1 MNAGTAASAVSA
13 FSVYPRLMVFAVQE
27 LHIEFGPRVLF
38 DSLSFVVEQGDRIA
52 FAGQNGAGK
61 STLMKCI
68 VGAQEPDRGKVLLP
82 KHTQVGY
89 LPQDGIHISGA
100 PLLDEVLGSVGNI
113 VELQQVVDELSADLQ
128 QMDST
133 APEYKDTLEEIGRL
147 ELILQDRDATRLR
160 PRTESILRGLGF
172 ADKDFMRDCGEFS
185 GGWQL
190 RIALAKLLLQEPEVL
205 LLDEP
210 TNHLDLQSQRWLE
223 QSLRTYRGAIC
234 IISHDVALL
243 DNLVTRTIAFH
254 HGRAEEYA
262 GNFSF
267 YLKESKARK
276 EILLRQAKAQQR
288 EIAKTQEFI
297 DRFRA
302 KATKATQVQS
312 RIKQLEKVELIE
324 VEDDDAVMSFHFP
337 PPPPGGHTVVK
348 LEKACKAYGPITLL
362 NGYDFTMAKGD
373 RIAIVGV
380 NGSGKSTFTRL
391 ISGTEAPDAGEFAFG
406 HHTQVA
412 FFSQTHADVLNN
424 EQTVL
429 ECVEAAASCETRPLV
444 RNILGCFLFRGDDV
458 FKKIGVLS
466 GGERSR
472 VALVCML
479 LKPANF
485 LIMDEPTNHLD
496 FQSQDVLQRALAE
509 YPGSYC
515 IVSHNRQ
522 FLDPIVNKVLEFRL
536 GHAPRLFYGNVSAYL
551 ETVEAE
557 ERRLKAAAQQQT
569 AAVPAAQIPAG
580 NRKDARRAREMARQQ
595 RNKILKPLQQE
606 LEQVE
611 ADIAAKDERKETI
624 SAELENPANMSDNQ
638 KLMEL
643 TQEYQQL
650 ERESEALYTRWEE
663 LSEEIERK
671 TAELEAEFGAAV
683 PIN

>member
-1 MNAGTAASAVSA
+1 
-13 FSVYPRLMVFAVQE
+13 MVFAVQD

-38 DSLSFVVEQGDRIA
+38 DSLSFVVEHGERIA

-68 VGAQEPDRGKVLLP
+68 VGVQEPDHGRVLLP
-82 KHTQVGY
+82 RHTHVGY
-89 LPQDGIHISGA
+89 LPQDGIHISGS
-100 PLLDEVLGSVGNI
+100 PLLEEVLGSVGNI
-113 VELQQVVDELSADLQ
+113 VELQQAVEELSAELQ
-128 QMDST
+128 CLDS
-133 APEYKDTLEEIGRL
+133 ASDAYREALEEIGRL
-147 ELILQDRDATRLR
+147 ELLLQDRDAATLR
-160 PRTESILRGLGF
+160 PRAESILRGLGF
-172 ADKDFMRDCGEFS
+172 SDADFARDCGEFS
-185 GGWQL
+185 GGWQM

-210 TNHLDLQSQRWLE
+210 TNHLDLQTQRWLE

-234 IISHDVALL
+234 IISHDIALL
-243 DNLVTRTIAFH
+243 DSLVTRTIAFH

-276 EILLRQAKAQQR
+276 EIVLRQAKAQQR

-302 KATKATQVQS
+302 KASKATQVQS
-312 RIKQLEKVELIE
+312 RIKQLEKVELLE

-337 PPPPGGHTVVK
+337 PPPPGGHSVVK
-348 LEKACKAYGPITLL
+348 LEKVCKAYGPIRLL
-362 NGYDFTMAKGD
+362 ENYDYNMERGD

-391 ISGTEAPDAGEFAFG
+391 ISGVEAADAGQIIPG
-406 HHTQVA
+406 HRTQVA

-429 ECVEAAASCETRPLV
+429 ECVEAAAGRETRPMV

-496 FQSQDVLQRALAE
+496 FQSQDVLQRALSE

-522 FLDPIVNKVLEFRL
+522 FLDPIVNKVLEFRT
-536 GHAPRLFYGNVSAYL
+536 GHAPRLFYGNVSQYL

-557 ERRLKAAAQQQT
+557 EARNKAAATAPAEGGAQQNP
-569 AAVPAAQIPAG
+569 V
-580 NRKDARRAREMARQQ
+580 NRKDLRRLRTQAREK
-595 RNKILKPLQQE
+595 RNALLRPLQKE

-611 ADIAAKDERKETI
+611 ADIAERDERKDAI
-624 SAELENPANMSDNQ
+624 SAELELPENMSDNQ

-643 TQEYQQL
+643 TQEYQRL
-650 ERESEALYTRWEE
+650 ERENEALFTKWEE
-663 LSEEIERK
+663 LSVEIERV
-671 TAELEAEFGAAV
+671 TAVLEEEFGSLD
-683 PIN
+683 

>member
-1 MNAGTAASAVSA
+1 
-13 FSVYPRLMVFAVQE
+13 MVFAVQD

-38 DSLSFVVEQGDRIA
+38 DSLSFVVEHGDRIA

-68 VGAQEPDRGKVLLP
+68 VGSMEPDHGKVMLP

-89 LPQDGIHISGA
+89 LPQDGIHISGTL
-100 PLLDEVLGSVGNI
+100 LLDEVLGSVGNI
-113 VELQQVVDELSADLQ
+113 VELQQRVDEYSADLQ
-128 QMDST
+128 KLDS
-133 APEYKDTLEEIGRL
+133 ASEEYRETLEEIGRL
-147 ELILQDRDATRLR
+147 ELILHDRDAARLR

-172 ADKDFMRDCGEFS
+172 ADKDFTRDCGEFS
-185 GGWQL
+185 GGWQM

-243 DNLVTRTIAFH
+243 DSLVTRTIAFH

-348 LEKACKAYGPITLL
+348 LEKACKSYGPITLL
-362 NGYDFTMAKGD
+362 NGYDFTMEKGD

-391 ISGTEAPDAGEFAFG
+391 ISGTEAPDAGSFAFG

-429 ECVEAAASCETRPLV
+429 ECVEAAASRETRPMV

-557 ERRLKAAAQQQT
+557 ERRLKAAAMQQT
-569 AAVPAAQIPAG
+569 ETAPAAQVQTG

-595 RNKILKPLQQE
+595 RNRVLKPLQQE

-611 ADIAAKDERKETI
+611 ADIAEKDERKESI

-663 LSEEIERK
+663 LSEQIELK
-671 TAELEAEFGAAV
+671 TAELEAEYG
-683 PIN
+683 PLG

>member
-1 MNAGTAASAVSA
+1 MI
-13 FSVYPRLMVFAVQE
+13 FAVQN
-27 LHIEFGPRVLF
+27 LHIEFGSRVLF
-38 DSLSFVVEQGDRIA
+38 DSLSFVVEQGERIA

-68 VGAQEPDRGKVLLP
+68 VGVMEPDHGRVLLP
-82 KHTQVGY
+82 KHTRVGY

-100 PLLDEVLGSVGNI
+100 PLLEEVLGSVGNV
-113 VELQQVVDELSADLQ
+113 VELQQSVDELSATLQ
-128 QMDST
+128 HLDS
-133 APEYKDTLEEIGRL
+133 ASAEYREALEEIGRL
-147 ELILQDRDATRLR
+147 ELILHDRGAASLR

-172 ADKDFMRDCGEFS
+172 GDADFSRDCGEFS
-185 GGWQL
+185 GGWQM

-210 TNHLDLQSQRWLE
+210 TNHLDISSQRWLE
-223 QSLRTYRGAIC
+223 QSLRSYRGAIC

-243 DNLVTRTIAFH
+243 DSLVTRTIAFH

-267 YLKESKARK
+267 YLRESKLRK
-276 EILLRQAKAQQR
+276 ETLLRQAKAQQR
-288 EIAKTQEFI
+288 EIAKTQAFI
-297 DRFRA
+297 DRFRY
-302 KATKATQVQS
+302 KATKASQAQS
-312 RIKQLEKVELIE
+312 RIKQLEKIELIE

-337 PPPPGGHTVVK
+337 PPPPGGDTVVA
-348 LEKACKAYGPITLL
+348 LEKVSKAYGDIRLL
-362 NGYDFTMAKGD
+362 QDYDFRMDKGD

-380 NGSGKSTFTRL
+380 NGSGKSTFSRI
-391 ISGTEAPDAGEFAFG
+391 ISGVEAPDAGTFRFG
-406 HHTQVA
+406 HHTEVA

-429 ECVEAAASCETRPLV
+429 ECVEAAASRETRPMV

-479 LKPANF
+479 LRPANF

-536 GHAPRLFYGNVSAYL
+536 GHAPRLFHGNVSSYL
-551 ETVEAE
+551 ETIEAE
-557 ERRLKAAAQQQT
+557 ERRRTEAAAVTSQT
-569 AAVPAAQIPAG
+569 APSASPPTSSTPA
-580 NRKDARRAREMARQQ
+580 NRKDARRARALERERRA
-595 RNKILKPLQQE
+595 KIIKPLQDKM
-606 LEQVE
+606 EQVE
-611 ADIAAKDERKETI
+611 ADIAARDERKAAI
-624 SAELENPANMSDNQ
+624 AAELEKPENMSDNE
-638 KLMEL
+638 KLMHL
-643 TQEYQQL
+643 TQEYRLL
-650 ERESEALYTRWEE
+650 ETETEALFTRWEE
-663 LSEEIERK
+663 LSLDLER
-671 TAELEAEFGAAV
+671 AEASLQQES
-683 PIN
+683 

>member
-1 MNAGTAASAVSA
+1 
-13 FSVYPRLMVFAVQE
+13 MVFAVQD

-38 DSLSFVVEQGDRIA
+38 DSLSFVVDRGERIA

-68 VGAQEPDRGKVLLP
+68 VGVLQPDHGKVLLP
-82 KHTQVGY
+82 RHTHVGY
-89 LPQDGIHISGA
+89 LPQDGIHISGK

-113 VELQQVVDELSADLQ
+113 VELQQEVDELSAELQ
-128 QMDST
+128 TLDS
-133 APEYKDTLEEIGRL
+133 ASEAYRETLEEIGHL
-147 ELILQDRDATRLR
+147 ELLLQDRDAAALR

-172 ADKDFMRDCGEFS
+172 STEDFTRDCGEFS
-185 GGWQL
+185 GGWQM

-210 TNHLDLQSQRWLE
+210 TNHLDIQSQRWLE

-243 DNLVTRTIAFH
+243 DSLVTRTIAFH
-254 HGRAEEYA
+254 HGRAEEYS

-288 EIAKTQEFI
+288 EIAKTQAFI

-302 KATKATQVQS
+302 KATKASQAQS
-312 RIKQLEKVELIE
+312 RIKQLEKIEIIE
-324 VEDDDAVMSFHFP
+324 VEDDDAVMSFRFP
-337 PPPPGGHTVVK
+337 PPPPGGNTVVK
-348 LEKACKAYGPITLL
+348 LEKASKAYGPIRLL
-362 NGYDFTMAKGD
+362 KDYDFTMDKGD

-380 NGSGKSTFTRL
+380 NGSGKSTFTRI
-391 ISGTEAPDAGEFAFG
+391 ISGTEAPDSGVFSFG
-406 HHTQVA
+406 HHTEVA
-412 FFSQTHADVLNN
+412 FFSQTHADILNN

-429 ECVEAAASCETRPLV
+429 ECVEAAASRETRPLV

-522 FLDPIVNKVLEFRL
+522 FLDPIVNKVLEFRP
-536 GHAPRLFYGNVSAYL
+536 GFAPRLFYGNVSQYI
-551 ETVEAE
+551 ESVEAE
-557 ERRLKAAAQQQT
+557 ERRQKTPTPNAAST
-569 AAVPAAQIPAG
+569 AVAVQSPA
-580 NRKDARRAREMARQQ
+580 NKKDARRARALEREKRA
-595 RNKILKPLQQE
+595 KVLKPLQQQ
-606 LEQVE
+606 LAQVE
-611 ADIAAKDERKETI
+611 EDIAAKDARREEI
-624 SAELENPANMSDNQ
+624 SAELEKPENMSDNQ
-638 KLMEL
+638 KLMTL

-650 ERESEALYTRWEE
+650 ERETESLYTRWEE
-663 LSEEIERK
+663 ISVAIEQAESEL
-671 TAELEAEFGAAV
+671 AAEFGVAEA
-683 PIN
+683 

>member
-1 MNAGTAASAVSA
+1 
-13 FSVYPRLMVFAVQE
+13 MVFAVQD
-27 LHIEFGPRVLF
+27 LHIEFGARVLF
-38 DSLSFVVEQGDRIA
+38 DSLSFVVEQGERLA

-68 VGAQEPDRGKVLLP
+68 VGAMEPDHGKVILP
-82 KHTQVGY
+82 RHTRVGY
-89 LPQDGIHISGA
+89 LPQDGIHIAGS
-100 PLLDEVLGSVGNI
+100 PLLEEVLGSVGNI
-113 VELQQVVDELSADLQ
+113 AGLQQEVEELSATLQ
-128 QMDST
+128 RMETSS
-133 APEYKDTLEEIGRL
+133 PEYRETLEEIGRL
-147 ELILQDRDATRLR
+147 ELVLHDRDASTLK

-172 ADKDFMRDCGEFS
+172 QDKDFQRDCGEFS
-185 GGWQL
+185 GGWQM

-223 QSLRTYRGAIC
+223 QSLRHYRGAIC

-243 DNLVTRTIAFH
+243 DSLVTRTIAFH

-276 EILLRQAKAQQR
+276 EALIRQAKAQQR
-288 EIAKTQEFI
+288 EIAKTRQFI
-297 DRFRA
+297 DRFRY
-302 KATKATQVQS
+302 KATKASQAQS
-312 RIKQLEKVELIE
+312 RLKQLEKIEMIE
-324 VEDDDAVMSFHFP
+324 VEEDDAVMSFHFP
-337 PPPPGGHTVVK
+337 PPPPGGNTVVK
-348 LEKACKAYGPITLL
+348 LEKASKAYGPVRLL
-362 NGYDFTMAKGD
+362 DHYDFTMAKGD

-391 ISGTEAPDAGEFAFG
+391 ISGTEAPDDGTFAFG

-429 ECVEAAASCETRPLV
+429 ECVEAAASRETRPMV

-536 GHAPRLFYGNVSAYL
+536 GQAPRLFHGNVSQYL

-557 ERRLKAAAQQQT
+557 ERREKAAAGSPPR
-569 AAVPAAQIPAG
+569 PAATPAAAPAPA
-580 NRKDARRAREMARQQ
+580 NRKEARRVRALERDKRAR
-595 RNKILKPLQQE
+595 ILKPLQQE
-606 LEQVE
+606 LEQIE
-611 ADIAAKDERKETI
+611 ADIASRDSRKEAI
-624 SAELENPANMSDNQ
+624 SAELEKPENMSDNQ

-650 ERESEALYTRWEE
+650 ERESEALYSRWESVS
-663 LSEEIERK
+663 L
-671 TAELEAEFGAAV
+671 ELERAETAMAKEFSLQEEH
-683 PIN
+683 

>member
-1 MNAGTAASAVSA
+1 
-13 FSVYPRLMVFAVQE
+13 MVFAVQD

-38 DSLSFVVEQGDRIA
+38 DSLSFVVEHGDRIA

-68 VGAQEPDRGKVLLP
+68 VGSMEPDHGKVMLP

-89 LPQDGIHISGA
+89 LPQDGIHISGT

-113 VELQQVVDELSADLQ
+113 VELQQRVDEYSADLQ
-128 QMDST
+128 KLDS
-133 APEYKDTLEEIGRL
+133 ASEEYRETLEEIGRL
-147 ELILQDRDATRLR
+147 ELILHDRDAARLR

-172 ADKDFMRDCGEFS
+172 ADKDFTRDCGEFS
-185 GGWQL
+185 GGWQM

-243 DNLVTRTIAFH
+243 DSLVTRTIAFH

-348 LEKACKAYGPITLL
+348 LEKACKSYGPITLL
-362 NGYDFTMAKGD
+362 NGYDFTMEKGD

-391 ISGTEAPDAGEFAFG
+391 ISGTEAPDDGSFTFG

-429 ECVEAAASCETRPLV
+429 ECVEAAASRETRPMV

-557 ERRLKAAAQQQT
+557 ERRLKAAAMQQT
-569 AAVPAAQIPAG
+569 ETAPAAQVQTG

-595 RNKILKPLQQE
+595 RNRVLKPLQQE

-611 ADIAAKDERKETI
+611 ADIAEKDERKESI

-663 LSEEIERK
+663 LSEQIELK
-671 TAELEAEFGAAV
+671 TAELEAEYG
-683 PIN
+683 PLG

>member
-1 MNAGTAASAVSA
+1 
-13 FSVYPRLMVFAVQE
+13 MVFAVQD

-38 DSLSFVVEQGDRIA
+38 DSLSFVVEHGERIA

-68 VGAQEPDRGKVLLP
+68 VGVQEPDHGRVLLP
-82 KHTQVGY
+82 RHTHVGY
-89 LPQDGIHISGA
+89 LPQDGIHISGTA
-100 PLLDEVLGSVGNI
+100 LLDEVLGSVGNI
-113 VELQQVVDELSADLQ
+113 VELQQAVEELSAEL
-128 QMDST
+128 SRLE
-133 APEYKDTLEEIGRL
+133 ASSPEYREALEEIGRL
-147 ELILQDRDATRLR
+147 ELILQDRDAASLR
-160 PRTESILRGLGF
+160 PRAESILRGLGF
-172 ADKDFMRDCGEFS
+172 SEADFTRDCGEFS
-185 GGWQL
+185 GGWQM

-210 TNHLDLQSQRWLE
+210 TNHLDLQTQRWLE

-234 IISHDVALL
+234 IISHDIALL
-243 DNLVTRTIAFH
+243 DSLVTRTIAFH

-276 EILLRQAKAQQR
+276 EVLIRQAKAQQR
-288 EIAKTQEFI
+288 EMAKTQEFI

-324 VEDDDAVMSFHFP
+324 VEDDDAVMSFRFP

-348 LEKACKAYGPITLL
+348 LEKVSKAYGDIRLL
-362 NGYDFTMAKGD
+362 ENYDYTMEKGD
-373 RIAIVGV
+373 RVAIVGV

-391 ISGTEAPDAGEFAFG
+391 ISGTEAVDAGAVVPG

-412 FFSQTHADVLNN
+412 FFSQTHADVLDN

-429 ECVEAAASCETRPLV
+429 ECVEAAASRETRPMV

-522 FLDPIVNKVLEFRL
+522 FLDPIVNKVLEFRP
-536 GHAPRLFYGNVSAYL
+536 GHAPRLFYGNVSQYL

-557 ERRLKAAAQQQT
+557 E
-569 AAVPAAQIPAG
+569 
-580 NRKDARRAREMARQQ
+580 N
-595 RNKILKPLQQE
+595 RNKIAAVGGAAEPVQAAPANRRDLRRLRTQAREKRNALLRPLQKE

-611 ADIAAKDERKETI
+611 ADIAARDERKDAI
-624 SAELENPANMSDNQ
+624 SAELELPENMSDNQ

-643 TQEYQQL
+643 TQEYQRL
-650 ERESEALYTRWEE
+650 ERENDTLFTRWEE
-663 LSEEIERK
+663 ISVEMERVTAALEE
-671 TAELEAEFGAAV
+671 EFGHLD
-683 PIN
+683 

>member
-1 MNAGTAASAVSA
+1 
-13 FSVYPRLMVFAVQE
+13 
-27 LHIEFGPRVLF
+27 
-38 DSLSFVVEQGDRIA
+38 
-52 FAGQNGAGK
+52 
-61 STLMKCI
+61 
-68 VGAQEPDRGKVLLP
+68 
-82 KHTQVGY
+82 
-89 LPQDGIHISGA
+89 
-100 PLLDEVLGSVGNI
+100 
-113 VELQQVVDELSADLQ
+113 
-128 QMDST
+128 
-133 APEYKDTLEEIGRL
+133 
-147 ELILQDRDATRLR
+147 
-160 PRTESILRGLGF
+160 
-172 ADKDFMRDCGEFS
+172 
-185 GGWQL
+185 
-190 RIALAKLLLQEPEVL
+190 
-205 LLDEP
+205 
-210 TNHLDLQSQRWLE
+210 
-223 QSLRTYRGAIC
+223 
-234 IISHDVALL
+234 
-243 DNLVTRTIAFH
+243 
-254 HGRAEEYA
+254 
-262 GNFSF
+262 
-267 YLKESKARK
+267 
-276 EILLRQAKAQQR
+276 
-288 EIAKTQEFI
+288 
-297 DRFRA
+297 
-302 KATKATQVQS
+302 
-312 RIKQLEKVELIE
+312 
-324 VEDDDAVMSFHFP
+324 
-337 PPPPGGHTVVK
+337 
-348 LEKACKAYGPITLL
+348 
-362 NGYDFTMAKGD
+362 MAKGD

-391 ISGTEAPDAGEFAFG
+391 ISGTEEPDSGEFSFG

-429 ECVEAAASCETRPLV
+429 ECVEAAASRETRPLV
-444 RNILGCFLFRGDDV
+444 RNLLGCFLFRGDDV

-496 FQSQDVLQRALAE
+496 FQSQEVLQRALQE

-557 ERRLKAAAQQQT
+557 ERRAKEMAQQQT
-569 AAVPAAQIPAG
+569 ATVPAAQAQTG

-611 ADIAAKDERKETI
+611 AEIATKDERKECI

-650 ERESEALYTRWEE
+650 ERETEALYTRWEE
-663 LSEEIERK
+663 LSEEIELK
-671 TAELEAEFGAAV
+671 TAELEAEFGAFS
-683 PIN
+683 

>member
-1 MNAGTAASAVSA
+1 
-13 FSVYPRLMVFAVQE
+13 MVFAVQD

-68 VGAQEPDRGKVLLP
+68 VGSMEPDHGKVMLP

-89 LPQDGIHISGA
+89 LPQDGIHISGT

-113 VELQQVVDELSADLQ
+113 VELQQIVDELSADLQ
-128 QMDST
+128 KLDAA

-147 ELILQDRDATRLR
+147 ELILHDRDATRLR

-172 ADKDFMRDCGEFS
+172 ADKDFTRDCGEFS
-185 GGWQL
+185 GGWQM

-243 DNLVTRTIAFH
+243 DSLVTRTIAFH

-362 NGYDFTMAKGD
+362 NGYDFTMEKGD

-391 ISGTEAPDAGEFAFG
+391 ISGTEAPDSGVFSFG

-429 ECVEAAASCETRPLV
+429 ECVESAASRETRPMV

-522 FLDPIVNKVLEFRL
+522 FLDPIVNKVLEFRP
-536 GHAPRLFYGNVSAYL
+536 GYAPRLVYGHVSAYL
-551 ETVEAE
+551 ETVEVE
-557 ERRLKAAAQQQT
+557 EKRLKAAAQQQS
-569 AAVPAAQIPAG
+569 AATPAAQAQSG

-595 RNKILKPLQQE
+595 RNRVLKPLQQE

-611 ADIAAKDERKETI
+611 EDSAAKDERKDLI

-663 LSEEIERK
+663 LSEEIELK
-671 TAELEAEFGAAV
+671 TAELEEEFG
-683 PIN
+683 PLN

>member
-1 MNAGTAASAVSA
+1 
-13 FSVYPRLMVFAVQE
+13 MVFAVQE

-68 VGAQEPDRGKVLLP
+68 VGALEPDRGKVMLP

-89 LPQDGIHISGA
+89 LPQDGIHIAGT
-100 PLLDEVLGSVGNI
+100 PLLEEVLGSVGNI

-128 QMDST
+128 KMDS
-133 APEYKDTLEEIGRL
+133 ASPEYKDTLEEIGRL
-147 ELILQDRDATRLR
+147 ELILLDRDATRLR

-172 ADKDFMRDCGEFS
+172 ADKDFTRDCGEFS
-185 GGWQL
+185 GGWQM

-267 YLKESKARK
+267 YLKESKLRK
-276 EILLRQAKAQQR
+276 EVLLRQAKAQQR

-348 LEKACKAYGPITLL
+348 LEKARKAYGPITLL
-362 NGYDFTMAKGD
+362 DGYDFTMAKGD

-391 ISGTEAPDAGEFAFG
+391 ISGTEEPDAGTFAFG

-429 ECVEAAASCETRPLV
+429 ECVEAAASRETRPMV

-496 FQSQDVLQRALAE
+496 FQSQDVLQRALLE

-557 ERRLKAAAQQQT
+557 ERRAKEMAQQQ
-569 AAVPAAQIPAG
+569 AAATPAAQVQAGG

-611 ADIAAKDERKETI
+611 AHIATKDERKECI

-650 ERESEALYTRWEE
+650 ERETETLYSRWEE
-663 LSEEIERK
+663 LSEEIELK
-671 TAELEAEFGAAV
+671 TAELEAEFGTFS
-683 PIN
+683 

>member
-1 MNAGTAASAVSA
+1 
-13 FSVYPRLMVFAVQE
+13 MVFAVQD

-68 VGAQEPDRGKVLLP
+68 VGSMEPDHGKVMLP

-89 LPQDGIHISGA
+89 LPQDGIHISGT

-113 VELQQVVDELSADLQ
+113 VELQQIVDELSADLQ
-128 QMDST
+128 RLDAA

-147 ELILQDRDATRLR
+147 ELILHDRDATRLR

-172 ADKDFMRDCGEFS
+172 ADKDFTRDCGEFS
-185 GGWQL
+185 GGWQM

-243 DNLVTRTIAFH
+243 DSLVTRTIAFH

-362 NGYDFTMAKGD
+362 NGYDFTMEKGD

-391 ISGTEAPDAGEFAFG
+391 ISGTEAPDAGVFSFG

-429 ECVEAAASCETRPLV
+429 ECVEAAASRETRPMV

-522 FLDPIVNKVLEFRL
+522 FLDPIVNKVLEFRP
-536 GHAPRLFYGNVSAYL
+536 GYAPRLFYGNVSAYL

-557 ERRLKAAAQQQT
+557 EKRLKAASQQQS
-569 AAVPAAQIPAG
+569 AAAPAAQVQSA

-595 RNKILKPLQQE
+595 RNKVLKPLQLE

-611 ADIAAKDERKETI
+611 TDIALKDERKDVI
-624 SAELENPANMSDNQ
+624 SAELEAPANMSDNQ

-650 ERESEALYTRWEE
+650 ERDCEALYSRWES
-663 LSEEIERK
+663 LSEEIELK
-671 TAELEAEFGAAV
+671 TAELEAEWG
-683 PIN
+683 PLC

>member
-1 MNAGTAASAVSA
+1 ME
-13 FSVYPRLMVFAVQE
+13 FAVQD
-27 LHIEFGPRVLF
+27 LHIEYGPRVLF
-38 DSLSFVVEQGDRIA
+38 DSLSFVVERGERVA

-68 VGAQEPDRGKVLLP
+68 VGVLEPDHGKVLLP
-82 KHTQVGY
+82 KHTKVGY
-89 LPQDGIHISGA
+89 LPQDGIHISGT
-100 PLLDEVLGSVGNI
+100 PLLEEVLGSVGNI
-113 VELQQVVDELSADLQ
+113 VELQQTVDELSAELQ
-128 QMDST
+128 QLPTDS
-133 APEYKDTLEEIGRL
+133 PEYRDTLEEIGRL
-147 ELILQDRDATRLR
+147 ELILHDRDAAALR
-160 PRTESILRGLGF
+160 PRAESILRGLGF
-172 ADKDFMRDCGEFS
+172 ADGDFTRDCGHFS
-185 GGWQL
+185 GGWQM

-210 TNHLDLQSQRWLE
+210 TNHLDLQSQRWME
-223 QSLRTYRGAIC
+223 QSLKAYRGAIC

-243 DNLVTRTIAFH
+243 DALVSRTIAFH

-276 EILLRQAKAQQR
+276 EALIKQAKAQQR

-337 PPPPGGHTVVK
+337 PPPPGGHIVVR
-348 LEKACKAYGPITLL
+348 LEKASKAYGPIRLL
-362 NGYDFTMAKGD
+362 ENYDFTVDKGD

-391 ISGTEAPDAGEFAFG
+391 ISGTEAPDSGQFSFG
-406 HHTQVA
+406 SHTEVA

-424 EQTVL
+424 DQTVL
-429 ECVEAAASCETRPLV
+429 ECVEAAASRETRPLV

-522 FLDPIVNKVLEFRL
+522 FLDPVVNKVLEFRL
-536 GHAPRLFYGNVSAYL
+536 GHKPRLFYGNVSQYL

-557 ERRLKAAAQQQT
+557 ERREKQSARSASGAGQPAAAST
-569 AAVPAAQIPAG
+569 ENIA
-580 NRKDARRAREMARQQ
+580 NRKDARRARAQAREMRAKLLR
-595 RNKILKPLQQE
+595 PLEKE

-611 ADIAAKDERKETI
+611 ETIAAHDTRKAEI
-624 SAELENPANMSDNQ
+624 SAELEKPENMSDNE
-638 KLMEL
+638 KLMQL

-663 LSEEIERK
+663 LSVEIERK
-671 TAELEAEFGAAV
+671 TAEIEFE
-683 PIN
+683 

>member
-1 MNAGTAASAVSA
+1 
-13 FSVYPRLMVFAVQE
+13 MVFAVQD

-68 VGAQEPDRGKVLLP
+68 VGALDPDRGKVLLP

-113 VELQQVVDELSADLQ
+113 VELQQVVDELSVDLQ
-128 QMDST
+128 KLDS
-133 APEYKDTLEEIGRL
+133 ASPEYKEVLEEIGRL

-172 ADKDFMRDCGEFS
+172 ADKDFTRDCGEFS
-185 GGWQL
+185 GGWQM

-210 TNHLDLQSQRWLE
+210 TNHLDIQSQRWLE

-243 DNLVTRTIAFH
+243 DSLVTRTIAFH

-276 EILLRQAKAQQR
+276 EILQRQAKAQQR

-312 RIKQLEKVELIE
+312 RIKQLEKVEIIE

-348 LEKACKAYGPITLL
+348 L
-362 NGYDFTMAKGD
+362 
-373 RIAIVGV
+373 
-380 NGSGKSTFTRL
+380 
-391 ISGTEAPDAGEFAFG
+391 
-406 HHTQVA
+406 
-412 FFSQTHADVLNN
+412 
-424 EQTVL
+424 
-429 ECVEAAASCETRPLV
+429 
-444 RNILGCFLFRGDDV
+444 
-458 FKKIGVLS
+458 
-466 GGERSR
+466 
-472 VALVCML
+472 
-479 LKPANF
+479 
-485 LIMDEPTNHLD
+485 
-496 FQSQDVLQRALAE
+496 
-509 YPGSYC
+509 
-515 IVSHNRQ
+515 
-522 FLDPIVNKVLEFRL
+522 
-536 GHAPRLFYGNVSAYL
+536 
-551 ETVEAE
+551 
-557 ERRLKAAAQQQT
+557 
-569 AAVPAAQIPAG
+569 
-580 NRKDARRAREMARQQ
+580 
-595 RNKILKPLQQE
+595 
-606 LEQVE
+606 
-611 ADIAAKDERKETI
+611 
-624 SAELENPANMSDNQ
+624 
-638 KLMEL
+638 
-643 TQEYQQL
+643 
-650 ERESEALYTRWEE
+650 
-663 LSEEIERK
+663 
-671 TAELEAEFGAAV
+671 
-683 PIN
+683 

>member
-1 MNAGTAASAVSA
+1 
-13 FSVYPRLMVFAVQE
+13 MVFAVQD

-38 DSLSFVVEQGDRIA
+38 DSLSFVVEHGERIA

-68 VGAQEPDRGKVLLP
+68 VGVQEPDHGRVLLP
-82 KHTQVGY
+82 RHTHVGY
-89 LPQDGIHISGA
+89 LPQDGIHITGTQ
-100 PLLDEVLGSVGNI
+100 LLDEVLGSVGNI
-113 VELQQVVDELSADLQ
+113 VELQQAVEELSAELTRLEAA
-128 QMDST
+128 S
-133 APEYKDTLEEIGRL
+133 PEYRETLEEIGRL
-147 ELILQDRDATRLR
+147 ELILQDRDAASLR
-160 PRTESILRGLGF
+160 PRAESILRGLGF
-172 ADKDFMRDCGEFS
+172 SETDFARDCGEFS
-185 GGWQL
+185 GGWQM

-210 TNHLDLQSQRWLE
+210 TNHLDLQTQRWLE
-223 QSLRTYRGAIC
+223 QSLRSYRGAIC
-234 IISHDVALL
+234 IISHDIALL

-267 YLKESKARK
+267 YLRESKARK
-276 EILLRQAKAQQR
+276 EIMLRQAKAQQR

-337 PPPPGGHTVVK
+337 PPPPGGHTVVR
-348 LEKACKAYGPITLL
+348 LEKVCKAYGSIRLL
-362 NGYDFTMAKGD
+362 ENYDYTMEKGD
-373 RIAIVGV
+373 RVAIVGV

-391 ISGTEAPDAGEFAFG
+391 ISGTEAADSGSIIPG

-429 ECVEAAASCETRPLV
+429 ECVEAAASRETRPMV

-522 FLDPIVNKVLEFRL
+522 FLDPVVNKVLEFRP
-536 GHAPRLFYGNVSAYL
+536 GQAPRLFYGNVSAYL

-557 ERRLKAAAQQQT
+557 ETRRSKSAALAEAGSPET
-569 AAVPAAQIPAG
+569 PAPAV
-580 NRKDARRAREMARQQ
+580 NRKDLRRLRTQAREK
-595 RNKILKPLQQE
+595 RNALLRPLQRE

-611 ADIAAKDERKETI
+611 ADIACRDERKDVI
-624 SAELENPANMSDNQ
+624 SAELELPENVSDNQ

-643 TQEYQQL
+643 TLEYQRL
-650 ERESEALYTRWEE
+650 ERENEALFTRWEE
-663 LSEEIERK
+663 ISLEMERV
-671 TAELEAEFGAAV
+671 TAELQKEFGDWE
-683 PIN
+683 

>member
-1 MNAGTAASAVSA
+1 
-13 FSVYPRLMVFAVQE
+13 MVFAVQD

-38 DSLSFVVEQGDRIA
+38 DSLSFVVERGERIA

-68 VGAQEPDRGKVLLP
+68 VGAQEPDHGKVLMP
-82 KHTQVGY
+82 RHTHVGY
-89 LPQDGIHISGA
+89 LPQDGIHISGR

-113 VELQQVVDELSADLQ
+113 VELQQTVDELSADLQ
-128 QMDST
+128 TLDAASD
-133 APEYKDTLEEIGRL
+133 EYRDTLEEIGRL
-147 ELILQDRDATRLR
+147 ELILQDRDAVSLR

-172 ADKDFMRDCGEFS
+172 ADKDFTRDCGEFS
-185 GGWQL
+185 GGWQM
-190 RIALAKLLLQEPEVL
+190 RIALARLLLQEPEVL

-210 TNHLDLQSQRWLE
+210 TNHLDIQSQRWLE
-223 QSLRTYRGAIC
+223 QNLRNYRGAIC

-254 HGRAEEYA
+254 HGRAEEYS

-267 YLKESKARK
+267 YLNESKARK

-288 EIAKTQEFI
+288 EIAKTQAFI

-302 KATKATQVQS
+302 KATKASQAQS
-312 RIKQLEKVELIE
+312 RIKQLEKIELIE

-337 PPPPGGHTVVK
+337 PPPPGGNTVVQ
-348 LEKACKAYGPITLL
+348 LEKACKAYGPIRLL
-362 NGYDFTMAKGD
+362 EGYDFRMDKGD

-391 ISGTEAPDAGEFAFG
+391 ISGTEEPDSGKFSFG

-429 ECVEAAASCETRPLV
+429 ECVEAAASRETRPLV

-496 FQSQDVLQRALAE
+496 FQSQDVLQAALAE

-536 GHAPRLFYGNVSAYL
+536 GHAPRLFHGNVSQYI

-557 ERRLKAAAQQQT
+557 ERRLKEAAVAATSTST
-569 AAVPAAQIPAG
+569 AADPAAGIA
-580 NRKDARRAREMARQQ
+580 NKKDARRARAQERERRAR
-595 RNKILKPLQQE
+595 ILKPLQTE

-611 ADIAAKDERKETI
+611 LTIAEKDDAKAAI
-624 SAELENPANMSDNQ
+624 SAELEKPENMSDNQ

-643 TQEYQQL
+643 TQQYQTL
-650 ERESEALYTRWEE
+650 ERESEALFTRWEE
-663 LSEEIERK
+663 LSTAIEQAE
-671 TAELEAEFGAAV
+671 AELATDV
-683 PIN
+683 

>member
-1 MNAGTAASAVSA
+1 
-13 FSVYPRLMVFAVQE
+13 MVFAVQD
-27 LHIEFGPRVLF
+27 LHIEFGARVLF
-38 DSLSFVVEQGDRIA
+38 DSLSFVVEQGERIA

-68 VGAQEPDRGKVLLP
+68 VGGMEPDRGQVLLP
-82 KHTQVGY
+82 KHTRVGY
-89 LPQDGIHISGA
+89 LPQDGIHISGS
-100 PLLDEVLGSVGNI
+100 PLLDEVMGSVGNI
-113 VELQQVVDELSADLQ
+113 MELQRTIEELSSQLQ
-128 QMDST
+128 KIDAASPGYRE
-133 APEYKDTLEEIGRL
+133 ALDEIGRL
-147 ELILQDRDATRLR
+147 ELVLHDYDAASLK
-160 PRTESILRGLGF
+160 PRAETILRGLGF
-172 ADKDFMRDCGEFS
+172 HDEDFVRDCGEFS
-185 GGWQL
+185 GGWQM
-190 RIALAKLLLQEPEVL
+190 RIALAKLLLQEPEAL

-223 QSLRTYRGAIC
+223 QNLRSYRGAIC

-243 DNLVTRTIAFH
+243 DSLVSRTIAFH

-276 EILLRQAKAQQR
+276 EALMRQAKAQQR
-288 EIAKTQEFI
+288 EIAKTRQFI
-297 DRFRA
+297 DRFRY
-302 KATKATQVQS
+302 KATKASQAQS
-312 RIKQLEKVELIE
+312 RLKQLEKLELIE

-337 PPPPGGHTVVK
+337 PPPPGGNTVVK
-348 LEKACKAYGPITLL
+348 LERASKAYGPIRLL
-362 NGYDFTMAKGD
+362 ENYDFTMDKGD

-391 ISGTEAPDAGEFAFG
+391 ISGTEAPDSGAFAFG
-406 HHTQVA
+406 FHTQVA

-429 ECVEAAASCETRPLV
+429 ECVEAAASRETRPMV

-522 FLDPIVNKVLEFRL
+522 FLDPIVNKVLEFRP
-536 GHAPRLFYGNVSAYL
+536 GHAPRLFCGNVSQYL
-551 ETVEAE
+551 EKVEAE
-557 ERRLKAAAQQQT
+557 ERREKAQPSAAAVAT
-569 AAVPAAQIPAG
+569 AVAPATG
-580 NRKDARRAREMARQQ
+580 NRKEARRARAQEREK
-595 RNKILKPLQQE
+595 RVRLLKPLQKQ
-606 LEQVE
+606 LEQIE
-611 ADIAAKDERKETI
+611 ADIAERDGRKAAI
-624 SAELENPANMSDNQ
+624 SAELEKPENMSDNQ

-643 TQEYQQL
+643 TQEYQRL
-650 ERESEALYTRWEE
+650 ERETESLFTRWEE
-663 LSEEIERK
+663 VSTEFERA
-671 TAELEAEFGAAV
+671 TAALDAEFASAE
-683 PIN
+683 

>member
-1 MNAGTAASAVSA
+1 
-13 FSVYPRLMVFAVQE
+13 MVFAVQN

-38 DSLSFVVEQGDRIA
+38 DSLSFVVEHGERIA

-68 VGAQEPDRGKVLLP
+68 VGVQEPDRGLVLLP
-82 KHTQVGY
+82 RHTHVGY
-89 LPQDGIHISGA
+89 LPQDGIHISGS

-113 VELQQVVDELSADLQ
+113 VELQQAVEELSAELPR
-128 QMDST
+128 MNAAS
-133 APEYKDTLEEIGRL
+133 PEYREALEEIGRL
-147 ELILQDRDATRLR
+147 ELILQDRDAASLR
-160 PRTESILRGLGF
+160 PRAESILRGLGF
-172 ADKDFMRDCGEFS
+172 SEGDFARDCGEFS
-185 GGWQL
+185 GGWQM

-210 TNHLDLQSQRWLE
+210 TNHLDLQTQRWLE

-234 IISHDVALL
+234 IISHDIALL
-243 DNLVTRTIAFH
+243 DSLVTRTIAFH

-337 PPPPGGHTVVK
+337 PPPPGGHTVVR
-348 LEKACKAYGPITLL
+348 LEKVCKAYGPIRLL
-362 NGYDFTMAKGD
+362 ENYDFTMEKGD
-373 RIAIVGV
+373 RVAIVGV

-391 ISGTEAPDAGEFAFG
+391 ISETEAADSGSIIPGS
-406 HHTQVA
+406 HTQTA

-429 ECVEAAASCETRPLV
+429 ECVEAAASRETRPMV

-479 LKPANF
+479 LRPANF

-522 FLDPIVNKVLEFRL
+522 FLDPIVNKVLEFRP
-536 GHAPRLFYGNVSAYL
+536 GHAPRLFYGNVSQYL

-557 ERRLKAAAQQQT
+557 ENRCKSSAVVTSGSSAAAPPVVNRRDLRRLRTQ
-569 AAVPAAQIPAG
+569 
-580 NRKDARRAREMARQQ
+580 AREK
-595 RNKILKPLQQE
+595 RNALLRPLQKE

-611 ADIAAKDERKETI
+611 ADIAEHDERKDVI
-624 SAELENPANMSDNQ
+624 SAELELPENMSDNQ

-643 TQEYQQL
+643 TQEYQRL
-650 ERESEALYTRWEE
+650 ERENEALFTRWEE
-663 LSEEIERK
+663 ISLEMERV
-671 TAELEAEFGAAV
+671 TAELAEEFG
-683 PIN
+683 NMD

>member
-1 MNAGTAASAVSA
+1 
-13 FSVYPRLMVFAVQE
+13 MVFAVQD

-38 DSLSFVVEQGDRIA
+38 DALSFVVEQGERIA

-68 VGAQEPDRGKVLLP
+68 VGVMEPDHGRVLLP
-82 KHTQVGY
+82 KHTHVGY
-89 LPQDGIHISGA
+89 LPQDGIHISGT
-100 PLLDEVLGSVGNI
+100 PLLEEVLGSVGNI
-113 VELQQVVDELSADLQ
+113 VELQNTVEELFADLQ
-128 QMDST
+128 KLDSST
-133 APEYKDTLEEIGRL
+133 PEYRDTLEEIGRL
-147 ELILQDRDATRLR
+147 ELILHDRDAAALR

-172 ADKDFMRDCGEFS
+172 ADKDFTRDCGEFS
-185 GGWQL
+185 GGWQM

-234 IISHDVALL
+234 IISHDIALL

-276 EILLRQAKAQQR
+276 EALIRQAKAQQR
-288 EIAKTQEFI
+288 EIAKTQDFI

-337 PPPPGGHTVVK
+337 PPPPGANTVVK
-348 LEKACKAYGPITLL
+348 LEKADKAYGPITLL
-362 NGYDFTMAKGD
+362 KGYDFRMDKGD

-391 ISGTEAPDAGEFAFG
+391 ISGTEAPDAGEFTFG

-412 FFSQTHADVLNN
+412 FFSQTHADVLDN

-429 ECVEAAASCETRPLV
+429 ECVEAAASRETRPLV

-536 GHAPRLFYGNVSAYL
+536 GHAPRLFHGNVSQYL
-551 ETVEAE
+551 ESVEIE
-557 ERRLKAAAQQQT
+557 ERRLKEQT
-569 AAVPAAQIPAG
+569 AAKPAASGTAVPVIQDRG
-580 NRKDARRAREMARQQ
+580 KRKELRRARAMAREL
-595 RNKILKPLQQE
+595 RAKILKPLQQA

-611 ADIAAKDERKETI
+611 LDIAAKDERKAAIT
-624 SAELENPANMSDNQ
+624 AELEKPENMSDNQ

-650 ERESEALYTRWEE
+650 ERETEALFTRWED
-663 LSEEIERK
+663 LSVEIERK
-671 TAELEAEFGAAV
+671 TAELDEGEGA
-683 PIN
+683 

>member
-1 MNAGTAASAVSA
+1 
-13 FSVYPRLMVFAVQE
+13 MVFAVQD
-27 LHIEFGPRVLF
+27 LHIEFGSRVLF
-38 DSLSFVVEQGDRIA
+38 DSLSFVVEHGERIA

-68 VGAQEPDRGKVLLP
+68 VGVQEPDHGRVLLP
-82 KHTQVGY
+82 RHTHVGY
-89 LPQDGIHISGA
+89 LPQDGIHISGTA
-100 PLLDEVLGSVGNI
+100 LLDEVLGSVGNI
-113 VELQQVVDELSADLQ
+113 VELQQAVEELSAEL
-128 QMDST
+128 SRLE
-133 APEYKDTLEEIGRL
+133 ASSPEYREALEEIGRL
-147 ELILQDRDATRLR
+147 ELILQDRDAASLR
-160 PRTESILRGLGF
+160 PRAESILRGLGF
-172 ADKDFMRDCGEFS
+172 SEADFARDCGEFS
-185 GGWQL
+185 GGWQM

-210 TNHLDLQSQRWLE
+210 TNHLDLQTQRWLE

-234 IISHDVALL
+234 IISHDIALL
-243 DNLVTRTIAFH
+243 DSLVTRTIAFH

-276 EILLRQAKAQQR
+276 EVLIRQAKAQQR
-288 EIAKTQEFI
+288 EMAKTQEFI

-324 VEDDDAVMSFHFP
+324 VEDDDAVMSFRFP
-337 PPPPGGHTVVK
+337 SPPPGGHTVVK
-348 LEKACKAYGPITLL
+348 LEKVSKAYGDIRLL
-362 NGYDFTMAKGD
+362 ENYDYTMEKGD
-373 RIAIVGV
+373 RVAIVGV

-391 ISGTEAPDAGEFAFG
+391 ISGTEAVDAGAVVPG

-412 FFSQTHADVLNN
+412 FFSQTHADVLDN

-429 ECVEAAASCETRPLV
+429 ECVEAAASRETRPMV

-522 FLDPIVNKVLEFRL
+522 FLDPIVNKVLEFRP
-536 GHAPRLFYGNVSAYL
+536 GHAPRLFYGNVSQYL

-557 ERRLKAAAQQQT
+557 ENRNKT
-569 AAVPAAQIPAG
+569 AAVGGAAEPAQAAPA
-580 NRKDARRAREMARQQ
+580 NRRDLRRLRTQAREK
-595 RNKILKPLQQE
+595 RNALLRPLQKE

-611 ADIAAKDERKETI
+611 ADIAARDERKDAI
-624 SAELENPANMSDNQ
+624 SAELELPENMSDNQ

-643 TQEYQQL
+643 TQEYQRL
-650 ERESEALYTRWEE
+650 ERENDTLFTRWEE
-663 LSEEIERK
+663 ISVDMERVTAALEE
-671 TAELEAEFGAAV
+671 EFGHLD
-683 PIN
+683 

>member
-1 MNAGTAASAVSA
+1 
-13 FSVYPRLMVFAVQE
+13 MVFAVQD

-68 VGAQEPDRGKVLLP
+68 VGAMEPDHGKVLLP

-113 VELQQVVDELSADLQ
+113 VELQQVVDELSADLL
-128 QMDST
+128 QMPATS
-133 APEYKDTLEEIGRL
+133 PEYKDTLEEIGRL
-147 ELILQDRDATRLR
+147 ELILQDRDAARLR

-172 ADKDFMRDCGEFS
+172 ADKDFTRDCGEFS
-185 GGWQL
+185 GGWQM

-267 YLKESKARK
+267 YLKESKLRK
-276 EILLRQAKAQQR
+276 EVLLRQAKAQQR
-288 EIAKTQEFI
+288 EIARTQEFI

-348 LEKACKAYGPITLL
+348 LEKACKAYGPVTLL
-362 NGYDFTMAKGD
+362 NGYDFTMEKGD

-391 ISGTEAPDAGEFAFG
+391 ISGTEAPDAGSFAFG

-429 ECVEAAASCETRPLV
+429 ECVEAAASRETRPMV

-557 ERRLKAAAQQQT
+557 ERRLKTEAQ
-569 AAVPAAQIPAG
+569 VPASASETQPVTG

-595 RNKILKPLQQE
+595 RNKVLRPLQQE

-611 ADIAAKDERKETI
+611 SAIALKDERKEAV
-624 SAELENPANMSDNQ
+624 SAELERPENMCDNQ
-638 KLMEL
+638 RLMEL
-643 TQEYQQL
+643 TQEYQLL
-650 ERESEALYTRWEE
+650 ERETEALYTRWEE
-663 LSEEIERK
+663 LSEEIELK
-671 TAELEAEFGAAV
+671 TAELEAEFGPLNA
-683 PIN
+683 

>member
-1 MNAGTAASAVSA
+1 
-13 FSVYPRLMVFAVQE
+13 MVFAVQD

-68 VGAQEPDRGKVLLP
+68 VGSMEPDHGKVMLP

-89 LPQDGIHISGA
+89 LPQDGIHISGT

-113 VELQQVVDELSADLQ
+113 VELQQIVDELSADLQ
-128 QMDST
+128 KLDAA

-147 ELILQDRDATRLR
+147 ELILHDRDATRLR

-172 ADKDFMRDCGEFS
+172 ADKDFTRDCGEFS
-185 GGWQL
+185 GGWQM

-243 DNLVTRTIAFH
+243 DSLVTRTIAFH

-362 NGYDFTMAKGD
+362 NGYDFTMEKGD

-391 ISGTEAPDAGEFAFG
+391 ISGTEEPDSGVFSFG

-429 ECVEAAASCETRPLV
+429 ECVEAAASRETRPMV

-522 FLDPIVNKVLEFRL
+522 FLDPIVNKVLEFRP
-536 GHAPRLFYGNVSAYL
+536 GYAPRLFYGNVSAYL

-557 ERRLKAAAQQQT
+557 EKRLKAAAQQQS
-569 AAVPAAQIPAG
+569 AAAPAAQMQSG
-580 NRKDARRAREMARQQ
+580 NRKDARRAHELARQQ
-595 RNKILKPLQQE
+595 RNKVLKPLQQE

-611 ADIAAKDERKETI
+611 ADIAEKDERKELI

-650 ERESEALYTRWEE
+650 ERESEALYTRWEA
-663 LSEEIERK
+663 LSEEIELK
-671 TAELEAEFGAAV
+671 TAELEAEFG
-683 PIN
+683 NLG

>member
-1 MNAGTAASAVSA
+1 
-13 FSVYPRLMVFAVQE
+13 MVFAVQD

-68 VGAQEPDRGKVLLP
+68 VGSMEPDHGKVMLP

-89 LPQDGIHISGA
+89 LPQDGIHISGT

-113 VELQQVVDELSADLQ
+113 VELQQIVDELSADLQ
-128 QMDST
+128 KLDAA

-147 ELILQDRDATRLR
+147 ELILHDRDATRLR

-172 ADKDFMRDCGEFS
+172 ADKDFTRDCGEFS
-185 GGWQL
+185 GGWQM

-243 DNLVTRTIAFH
+243 DSLVTRTIAFH

-362 NGYDFTMAKGD
+362 NGYDFTMEKGD

-391 ISGTEAPDAGEFAFG
+391 ISGTEAPDSGVFSFG

-429 ECVEAAASCETRPLV
+429 ECVEAAASRETRPMV

-522 FLDPIVNKVLEFRL
+522 FLDPIVNKVLEFRP
-536 GHAPRLFYGNVSAYL
+536 GYAPRLFYGNVSAYL

-557 ERRLKAAAQQQT
+557 EKRLKAAAQQQSAST
-569 AAVPAAQIPAG
+569 PAGQAQSG
-580 NRKDARRAREMARQQ
+580 NRKDARRARELARQQ
-595 RNKILKPLQQE
+595 RNKVLKPLQQE

-611 ADIAAKDERKETI
+611 SGIAEKDERKELI

-663 LSEEIERK
+663 LSEEIELK
-671 TAELEAEFGAAV
+671 TAELEAEFG
-683 PIN
+683 NLG

>member
-1 MNAGTAASAVSA
+1 ME
-13 FSVYPRLMVFAVQE
+13 FAVQD

-38 DSLSFVVEQGDRIA
+38 DSLSFVVERGERIA

-68 VGAQEPDRGKVLLP
+68 VGVMEPDHGKVLLP
-82 KHTQVGY
+82 KYTKVGY
-89 LPQDGIHISGA
+89 LPQDGIHISGT
-100 PLLDEVLGSVGNI
+100 PLMDEVLGCVGNI
-113 VELQQVVDELSADLQ
+113 VELQHEVDELSDTLQ
-128 QMDST
+128 HQPTDS
-133 APEYKDTLEEIGRL
+133 AEYRDTLEEIGRL
-147 ELILQDRDATRLR
+147 ELILRDRDAASLR

-172 ADKDFMRDCGEFS
+172 RDSDFPRDCGEFS
-185 GGWQL
+185 GGWQM

-223 QSLRTYRGAIC
+223 QSLKSYRGAIC

-243 DNLVTRTIAFH
+243 DNLVSRTIAFH

-276 EILLRQAKAQQR
+276 EALIRQAKAQQR
-288 EIAKTQEFI
+288 EIAKTQDFI

-337 PPPPGGHTVVK
+337 PPPPGGDIVVK
-348 LEKACKAYGPITLL
+348 LEKASKAYGSIRLL
-362 NGYDFTMAKGD
+362 KDYDFMVNKGD

-391 ISGTEAPDAGEFAFG
+391 ISGTEAPDSGAFSFG
-406 HHTQVA
+406 SHTEVA
-412 FFSQTHADVLNN
+412 FFSQTHADVLDN

-429 ECVEAAASCETRPLV
+429 ECVESAAGREVRPLV
-444 RNILGCFLFRGDDV
+444 RNLLGCFLFRGDDV

-536 GHAPRLFYGNVSAYL
+536 GQVPRLFYGNVSQYI

-557 ERRLKAAAQQQT
+557 ERREKSAATGAAPGAASAAA
-569 AAVPAAQIPAG
+569 APEG
-580 NRKDARRAREMARQQ
+580 NRRDARRARAQAREQ
-595 RNKILKPLQQE
+595 RTKRLKPLEQE
-606 LEQVE
+606 LEQTE
-611 ADIAAKDERKETI
+611 ADIAAKDERKATI
-624 SAELENPANMSDNQ
+624 SAELGKPENMSDNQ

-643 TQEYQQL
+643 TQEYRQL
-650 ERESEALYTRWEE
+650 ERDSEALYTRWEE
-663 LSEEIERK
+663 LSLEIERVS
-671 TAELEAEFGAAV
+671 AEIEENAL
-683 PIN
+683 

>member
-1 MNAGTAASAVSA
+1 ME
-13 FSVYPRLMVFAVQE
+13 FAVQD

-38 DSLSFVVEQGDRIA
+38 DKLSFVVERGERIA

-68 VGAQEPDRGKVLLP
+68 VGALEPDHGRILLP
-82 KHTQVGY
+82 KYTRVGY
-89 LPQDGIHISGA
+89 LPQEGIHISGR

-113 VELQQVVDELSADLQ
+113 IELQQEVDQLSADMQKLPT
-128 QMDST
+128 DST
-133 APEYKDTLEEIGRL
+133 EYRDLLEEIGRL
-147 ELILQDRDATRLR
+147 ELILQDRDAATLR

-172 ADKDFMRDCGEFS
+172 ADADFTRDCGEFS
-185 GGWQL
+185 GGWQM

-210 TNHLDLQSQRWLE
+210 TNHLDIQSQRWLE
-223 QSLRTYRGAIC
+223 QSLRSYRGAIC

-243 DNLVTRTIAFH
+243 DGLVSRTIAFH

-267 YLKESKARK
+267 YLKESAARK
-276 EILLRQAKAQQR
+276 EALLHQAKAQQR
-288 EIAKTQEFI
+288 EIAKTQQFI
-297 DRFRA
+297 DRFRY

-324 VEDDDAVMSFHFP
+324 VEEDDAVMSFHFP

-348 LEKACKAYGPITLL
+348 LEHASKAYGPIKLL
-362 NGYDFTMAKGD
+362 ENYDFTIGKGD
-373 RIAIVGV
+373 RIAVVGV

-391 ISGTEAPDAGEFAFG
+391 ISGTEAPDSGEFSLG
-406 HHTQVA
+406 SHTETA
-412 FFSQTHADVLNN
+412 FFSQTHADVLDN

-429 ECVEAAASCETRPLV
+429 ECVEAAAGRETRPLV

-479 LKPANF
+479 LRPANF

-536 GHAPRLFYGNVSAYL
+536 GHAPRLFYGNVSQYL

-557 ERRLKAAAQQQT
+557 ERREKALAAGAPVAGTAGAAAE
-569 AAVPAAQIPAG
+569 G
-580 NRKDARRAREMARQQ
+580 NRKDARRARAQAREM
-595 RNKILKPLQQE
+595 RNKIIKPLEKE
-606 LEQVE
+606 LARVE
-611 ADIAAKDERKETI
+611 EEIAAADARKAEI
-624 SAELENPANMSDNQ
+624 SAELEKPENMADNQ
-638 KLMEL
+638 RLMEL
-643 TQEYQQL
+643 TQEYQEL
-650 ERESEALYTRWEE
+650 ERRSESLFTRWED
-663 LSEEIERK
+663 LSVEIERK
-671 TAELEAEFGAAV
+671 TAELAEEFGAE
-683 PIN
+683 

>member
-1 MNAGTAASAVSA
+1 
-13 FSVYPRLMVFAVQE
+13 MVFAVQD

-38 DSLSFVVEQGDRIA
+38 DSLSFVVEHGERIA

-68 VGAQEPDRGKVLLP
+68 VGVQDPDHGRVLLP
-82 KHTQVGY
+82 RHTHVGY

-100 PLLDEVLGSVGNI
+100 GLLDEVLGSVGNI
-113 VELQQVVDELSADLQ
+113 VELQQVVDELSEELRRL
-128 QMDST
+128 DS
-133 APEYKDTLEEIGRL
+133 ASDAYRETLEEIGRL
-147 ELILQDRDATRLR
+147 ELILQDRDAASLR
-160 PRTESILRGLGF
+160 PRAESILRGLGF
-172 ADKDFMRDCGEFS
+172 SESDFGRDCGEFS
-185 GGWQL
+185 GGWQM

-210 TNHLDLQSQRWLE
+210 TNPLDLQTQRWLE

-234 IISHDVALL
+234 IISHDIALL
-243 DNLVTRTIAFH
+243 DSLVTRTIAFH

-276 EILLRQAKAQQR
+276 EVLIRQAKAQQR

-324 VEDDDAVMSFHFP
+324 VEDDNAVMSFRFP

-348 LEKACKAYGPITLL
+348 LEKASKAYGDIRLL
-362 NGYDFTMAKGD
+362 ENYDYTMEKGD
-373 RIAIVGV
+373 RVAIVGV

-391 ISGTEAPDAGEFAFG
+391 ISGTEEVDAGAVVPG

-412 FFSQTHADVLNN
+412 FFSQTHADVLDN

-429 ECVEAAASCETRPLV
+429 ECVEAAASRETRPMV

-522 FLDPIVNKVLEFRL
+522 FLDPIVNKVLEFRP
-536 GHAPRLFYGNVSAYL
+536 GYAPRLFYGNVSQYL

-557 ERRLKAAAQQQT
+557 ENRNKTVAAGSSTETAQTAPANRRDLRRLRTQ
-569 AAVPAAQIPAG
+569 
-580 NRKDARRAREMARQQ
+580 AREK
-595 RNKILKPLQQE
+595 RNALLRPLQKE

-611 ADIAAKDERKETI
+611 ADIAERDERKEAI
-624 SAELENPANMSDNQ
+624 SAELELPENMSDNQ

-643 TQEYQQL
+643 TQEYQRL
-650 ERESEALYTRWEE
+650 ERENETLFTRWEGISVE
-663 LSEEIERK
+663 MERVTAALEE
-671 TAELEAEFGAAV
+671 EFGHLD
-683 PIN
+683 